1 MKKFLALILAVLM
14 IAGSVVSVA
23 AFDDVAADSKYA
35 TAINELQ
42 TQKVVAGKT
51 ETTFAPDELVTR
63 WQMALF
69 IARATSGK
77 TDDANWAE
85 GAALFTDCTQY
96 LGAIQYCFTKGII
109 KGVTTTE
116 FAPNANITLRD
127 GVIMA
132 VRALGYEKAD
142 EGKEAS
148 AKKYNVT
155 GATYWLPYY
164 QTGSELGLLEN
175 LETVAVTKELTRA
188 ETAQLIYN
196 MLYTEVYVADADQ
209 SYTLNDIAF
218 GGVEIVEVENVT
230 EAYISETPAY
240 FFEDDSI
247 GYDEEAVIV
256 TVDEDNSFEVSFDTL
271 EKAGV
276 DIENIDAYF
285 GARVELINCDTNKDG
300 EIEDYETYETIKI
313 VDTDVVTEV
322 TSEDITVNAADLDEY
337 YYVDD
342 KGTDDQTD
350 DEIVVLGDRIK
361 IKKKTHYTLND
372 EKSNYIEL
380 YAPSAAESGECDDI
394 ILYPLVAADLEGMLF
409 DAKLYD
415 VDNDGYAEYGFV
427 YFYNMAEYTEANLRD
442 EATCGI
448 MKGLEV
454 EYSEEL
460 AEEDVFV
467 YTFDPF
473 TLTVD
478 VKEVIEAFEGTIKG
492 YSKKVVKE
500 NGETRE
506 IGYVKID
513 DETYTIA
520 PEAPASYFLTCESG
534 TLLEGLDVNDV
545 AKVTAD
551 NLKKT
556 AMSNVGG
563 TFTYYLFNGNILAF
577 GEEAEEAADEIKYAV
592 VKDFTDF
599 ELYEYV
605 VLAAY
610 VDGEEKEIKVNKVQY
625 QDAEG
630 WVTKKVE
637 KLGYKAL
644 TTLLNDIEGI
654 YTYTVDED
662 GYYAIKE
669 QGLKYRLGDYLKVT
683 NGQLTFKDYNEVEPA
698 AGWNARGDILRVN
711 SSTKIY
717 QIDGT
722 EVTPVDAKYG
732 KEWYL
737 DGVTED
743 SMFYVDR
750 LGFGDPEA
758 ECTDR
763 PNYGVASIVYIQTSG
778 EVVSTEGYKL
788 VFVDDVLADIEIGTS
803 EEFGLDIEVLEDEE
817 APTFTKFAVDG
828 EAYGLVDFK
837 AVDVLYAAEG
847 EELVTDLNP
856 GVYLIDANNIVVD
869 FVEIND
875 MADVK
880 TYGLNISDVLT
891 AKFMVAEIAASNID
905 LYGYNNVC
913 VKTAAGTALSD
924 DGTGVKTVTFK
935 DYISDS
941 EDDAYITVTKSN
953 KDLIKYLDG
962 ETVKVVIAANGLT
975 AFSVDKAFAGNTIR
989 GIIIDSL
996 LPQVEA

>member
-42 TQKVVAGKT
+42 VQKVVAGKT

-77 TDDANWAE
+77 TDDANWTD

-142 EGKEAS
+142 EGLSAD

-196 MLYTEVYVADADQ
+196 MLYTEVYVKDADQ

-230 EAYISETPAY
+230 EAYISETATY
-240 FFEDDSI
+240 FFDDNSI
-247 GYDEEAVIV
+247 GYDEEAVMV
-256 TVDEDNSFEVSFDTL
+256 TVDGDAFEVSFDTL

-285 GARVELINCDTNKDG
+285 GATVELINCDTNKDG
-300 EIEDYETYETIKI
+300 EIEDYETFETIKI

-322 TSEDITVNAADLDEY
+322 TNEDITIN
-337 YYVDD
+337 DD
-342 KGTDDQTD
+342 
-350 DEIVVLGDRIK
+350 GDRIK
-361 IKKKTHYTLND
+361 IKKKTHYTVND
-372 EKSNYIEL
+372 EKSNFIEL
-380 YAPSAAESGECDDI
+380 FTVVAADDVDDI
-394 ILYPLVAADLEGMLF
+394 TLDEVTTADLEGKLY

-415 VDNDGYAEYGFV
+415 VDGDGYFEFGFV
-427 YFYNMAEYTEANLRD
+427 YFYNMTEYEEANLKG
-442 EATCGI
+442 EEKCGI
-448 MKGLEV
+448 MKGYEV

-460 AEEDVFV
+460 DEEDVFV

-492 YSKKVVKE
+492 YSKKVVEE
-500 NGETRE
+500 NDVEKT

-513 DETYTIA
+513 GETYTIA
-520 PEAPASYFLTCESG
+520 AGDPADLFDDCESG
-534 TLLEGLDVNDV
+534 ALLEGADVSEI
-545 AKVTAD
+545 TAAG
-551 NLKKT
+551 LRAT
-556 AMSNVGG
+556 AMSNVGK

-577 GEEAEEAADEIKYAV
+577 GEEIEEAEAETKYAV
-592 VKDFTDF
+592 IKDFTDF

-610 VDGEEKEIKVNKVQY
+610 VDGEETEIKVNKVQY

-630 WVTKKVE
+630 WVTKKVS

-644 TTLLNDIEGI
+644 TNLLNDIEGI

-669 QGLKYRLGDYLKVT
+669 QGLKYRLGDFLKVT
-683 NGQLTFKDYNEVEPA
+683 DGQLFFRDYNEVEPA
-698 AGWNARGDILRVN
+698 TGWGARGNILRVN

-717 QIDGT
+717 TIDGT
-722 EVTPVDAKYG
+722 EVNPVDAKFG

-737 DGVTED
+737 DGVTAD
-743 SMFYVDR
+743 SMFYVDA

-758 ECTDR
+758 EVEDR
-763 PNYGVASIVYIQTSG
+763 PNYGVASIVYVQTSG
-778 EVVSTEGYKL
+778 EVVSAEGYKL
-788 VFVDDVLADIEIGTS
+788 VFVDDILADIEIGTS
-803 EEFGLDIEVLEDEE
+803 EEFELDVEVLEDED
-817 APTFTKFAVDG
+817 APTFTKFAIDG
-828 EAYGLVDFK
+828 EAYGLADFK
-837 AVDVLYAAEG
+837 AVDVLYVAEG
-847 EELVTDLNP
+847 EELVTELNP
-856 GVYLIDANNIVVD
+856 GVYLVDANGIVVD
-869 FVEIND
+869 YAEID
-875 MADVK
+875 DIADAKDYALTIAAGV
-880 TYGLNISDVLT
+880 T
-891 AKFMVAEIAASNID
+891 AKFRVANFTKSTID
-905 LYGYNNVC
+905 LFGYKDVVVPGLC
-913 VKTAAGTALSD
+913 T

-935 DYISDS
+935 DYVYD
-941 EDDAYITVTKSN
+941 EADDAYITVTKSN
-953 KDLIKYLDG
+953 KDLNEYIG
-962 ETVKVVIAANGLT
+962 EGTVKVVIAANKLT
-975 AFSVDKAFAGNTIR
+975 AWSTSGSSWAGNTIR
-989 GIIIDSL
+989 GIIIDDL
-996 LPQVEA
+996 LPEVQA